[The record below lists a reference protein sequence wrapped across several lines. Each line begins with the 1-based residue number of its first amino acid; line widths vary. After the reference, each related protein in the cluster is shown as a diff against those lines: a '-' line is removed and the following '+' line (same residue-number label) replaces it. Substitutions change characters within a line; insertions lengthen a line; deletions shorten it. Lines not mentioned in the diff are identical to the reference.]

1 MDGKDDSWYL
11 SCHERLHGVLGREGN
26 RGGRVGQTCP
36 RWQVWHGLVVGM
48 GNGMR
53 LHDSRVA
60 MLLAVA
66 SLKASLRMIR
76 LIWRSVMTYIH
87 GR

>member
-1 MDGKDDSWYL
+1 MAKTIVGISLVMSGCMVSWEGKVIEAVGSVKRVQDGKS
-11 SCHERLHGVLGREGN
+11 G
-26 RGGRVGQTCP
+26 T
-36 RWQVWHGLVVGM
+36 GLVVGM

-66 SLKASLRMIR
+66 SLLRMIR